1 MTEDLE
7 LTVMYVCGEPTE
19 IEYSHPTAGL
29 VRFTV
34 AGEHNEVAVI
44 DDKWDELH
52 WRDLKQQYDPLIST
66 EDVID
71 EVEKLSFISETKI

>member
-7 LTVMYVCGEPTE
+7 LTVMYVSGEPTE

-52 WRDLKQQYDPLIST
+52 WRDLKEKYDPWIT
-66 EDVID
+66 TDDVIQ
-71 EVEKLSFISETKI
+71 EVEKLPFIKEVET